1 MFKQLHNFSTN
12 QVGLVFIALSIGVYF
27 GFAATLAQERL
38 YKRYA
43 PTRGPEARLYTA
55 CAAAIV
61 FPAGMF
67 MYAWCA
73 QSSVPWPAACVG
85 IAVRLCCLSYTTH
98 THHATT
104 GGARGTVRD
113 LRGGVQLP
121 CRCLRFGNS
130 SSTYDISD
138 PCLISRPVRV
148 VGTRRAEPRP

>member
-12 QVGLVFIALSIGVYF
+12 QVGLVFIALSVGVYF
-27 GFAATLAQERL
+27 GFAATLAQEWL

-73 QSSVPWPAACVG
+73 QSSVPWSAACVG
-85 IAVRLCCLSYTTH
+85 IAVRLRYLPYPI
-98 THHATT
+98 HAYVTT
-104 GGARGTVRD
+104 GGARGPVRH

-121 CRCLRFGNS
+121 CRCLRFGS
-130 SSTYDISD
+130 SPSTHDVSD
-138 PCLISRPVRV
+138 PYSISRSVRF
-148 VGTRRAEPRP
+148 VGTRRAEPCP